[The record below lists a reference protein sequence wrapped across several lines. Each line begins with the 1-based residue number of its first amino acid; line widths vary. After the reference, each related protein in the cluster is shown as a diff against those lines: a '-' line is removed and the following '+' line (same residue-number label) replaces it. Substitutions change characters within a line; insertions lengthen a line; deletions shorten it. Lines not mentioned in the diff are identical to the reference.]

1 MKRAGNKIMGND
13 SKVNY
18 LHDILWEWKINYF
31 LQLPGTLSGS
41 KLKKQ
46 KNLPPKKFL
55 IFQEMELSSSI
66 IREVLIFLKMR
77 TCIFQSQPSKFF
89 SKKISYIF
97 S

>member
-31 LQLPGTLSGS
+31 LQLP
-41 KLKKQ
+41 
-46 KNLPPKKFL
+46 PKKFL

-66 IREVLIFLKMR
+66 IKEVLIFLKMR

-89 SKKISYIF
+89 FKKIPYIF

>member
-55 IFQEMELSSSI
+55 I
-66 IREVLIFLKMR
+66 
-77 TCIFQSQPSKFF
+77 
-89 SKKISYIF
+89 
-97 S
+97 